1 MNNEIS
7 KKKKFNDLTEKS
19 VAKDNLPKNLE
30 KTGSDLA
37 LILERYYSGPLPHP
51 AILKQ
56 YEEFIPGSAE
66 KIIKIFEKQTNHRHF
81 LEKKNLENS
90 HNQIK
95 TGQYLG
101 FFICLSSII
110 SGTICALY
118 GAILPGSLF
127 GTAGVAGLAAVFIY
141 GSKKK
146 EKDEKKN
153 E

>member
-1 MNNEIS
+1 MKNEIS
-7 KKKKFNDLTEKS
+7 KKKKSNDLIEKS
-19 VAKDNLPKNLE
+19 VTKDDLPKHRE

-37 LILERYYSGPLPHP
+37 LILERYYTGPLPHP

-66 KIIKIFEKQTNHRHF
+66 KIFKIFEKQTRHRHF

-101 FFICLSSII
+101 FFICLASLI
-110 SGTICALY
+110 SGTICALQ

-146 EKDEKKN
+146 EKEVKKP